1 MKEITMNTKG
11 SATMAFVVGAVAG
24 GVTALLLAPQSGE
37 QLRRRI
43 KKETGELKTARA
55 RLSDRLDKA
64 TRDRTGAIVGAVTEA
79 KSSYKEELDRRRNL
93 DNVDAVAR
101 KTGA

>member
-1 MKEITMNTKG
+1 MNTKG

-43 KKETGELKTARA
+43 KNGAGELNTARA
-55 RLSDRLDKA
+55 RLNERLKKA
-64 TRDRTGAIVGAVTEA
+64 GHEKSSALPGAVTEA
-79 KSSYKEELDRRRNL
+79 KGVYKDELERRRI
-93 DNVDAVAR
+93 DSGESVAR

>member
-1 MKEITMNTKG
+1 MNTKG

-37 QLRRRI
+37 QLRRKI
-43 KKETGELKTARA
+43 KKEAGELKTARA
-55 RLSDRLDKA
+55 KLTDRLDKA
-64 TRDRTGAIVGAVTEA
+64 TRDRTGAIVGAVNEA
-79 KSSYKEELDRRRNL
+79 KSTYKDELDRRRNL
-93 DNVDAVAR
+93 DSVEAVAR